1 MNLAQILAL
10 ILFIAMFILIVM
22 DKIERHHVTLACGIL
37 TLAGVF
43 GLAMRSMDAITE
55 TLNLRSRK
63 ADISINVRNRGIGL

>member
-37 TLAGVF
+37 TLAGV
-43 GLAMRSMDAITE
+43 
-55 TLNLRSRK
+55 
-63 ADISINVRNRGIGL
+63 